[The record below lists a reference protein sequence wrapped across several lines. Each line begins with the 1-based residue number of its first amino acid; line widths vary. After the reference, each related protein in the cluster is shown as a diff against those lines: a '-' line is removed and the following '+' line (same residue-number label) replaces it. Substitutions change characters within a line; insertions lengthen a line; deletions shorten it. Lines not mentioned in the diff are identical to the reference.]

1 MLSIPITGGHS
12 DDWRNEE
19 TLADAAGASMATFLD
34 TLAETS
40 PSLFRFAIKISF
52 RGVDGCSNRSPLDGQ
67 QRSGGLSAGIF
78 FPRIT
83 LVAAAEKKY
92 GPGFSRGGES

>member
-52 RGVDGCSNRSPLDGQ
+52 RGVDGCSNRSPLDSQ
-67 QRSGGLSAGIF
+67 QLSGGLSAGIF
-78 FPRIT
+78 FPHVR
-83 LVAAAEKKY
+83 LAAAAEKKIWA
-92 GPGFSRGGES
+92 GLQPGR